1 MTPIV
6 DITIITPASGPNSGT
21 AVSPFAYCGPDGGV
35 VEEGGVVEAGG
46 GVTCVVA
53 GGVED
58 GGVVEAGG
66 GVGGVVEDGDAWTS
80 FVVVIVSASVDT
92 VPPNARTLPV
102 ILTLLPIVT
111 PTASS
116 IVPAKLL
123 FAPSV
128 VAAVGTQDTSG
139 ACAPFRVTTEFATV
153 VSAPSILKI

>member
-6 DITIITPASGPNSGT
+6 DIAIIIPASGPNSGT
-21 AVSPFAYCGPDGGV
+21 VVSPVAYCGPDGCVVEAGGV
-35 VEEGGVVEAGG
+35 VGGVVEAGG
-46 GVTCVVA
+46 VV
-53 GGVED
+53 

-66 GVGGVVEDGDAWTS
+66 VVGGVVEAGGVVGGVVVEAGGVWTL
-80 FVVVIVSASVDT
+80 FVTVIVSASVDT

-123 FAPSV
+123 FAPS
-128 VAAVGTQDTSG
+128 
-139 ACAPFRVTTEFATV
+139 
-153 VSAPSILKI
+153 